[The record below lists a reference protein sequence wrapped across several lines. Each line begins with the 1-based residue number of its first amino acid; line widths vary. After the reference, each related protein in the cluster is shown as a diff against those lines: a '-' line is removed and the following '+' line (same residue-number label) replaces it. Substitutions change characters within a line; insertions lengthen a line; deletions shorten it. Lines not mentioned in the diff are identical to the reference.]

1 MYSYSVLLIKLIN
14 KLEIN
19 LNILA
24 DIFTFALETLGD
36 TIQHMYIHIKFCWLF
51 TFFIYYYNE
60 IRKEIWFGDISL
72 HVPWEYKVY
81 CIHMYNVRN
90 LKFIINPF
98 DQKHINWRKMFLL
111 KHPVFNSCPLFRFGK
126 LRKWR
131 EKKDKIGFLGF
142 ITSKQI

>member
-19 LNILA
+19 LNIFA

-131 EKKDKIGFLGF
+131 EKKR
-142 ITSKQI
+142 